1 MGNIKFLLARCS
13 NKNSENLWNVK
24 IEKKYIMDKIT
35 QRLLGIAAI
44 IFAFAFL
51 IRSFSPAQANHAPQT
66 TYGTGKYMMEMTS
79 IINSNDL
86 VTWYILV
93 WNTESGNSKLYYG
106 TVATGNQSAN
116 GEYQLPSSPL

>member
-1 MGNIKFLLARCS
+1 MKETTFLDQC
-13 NKNSENLWNVK
+13 K
-24 IEKKYIMDKIT
+24 
-35 QRLLGIAAI
+35 GIALVFSAVALLL
-44 IFAFAFL
+44 FGAAAL
-51 IRSFSPAQANHAPQT
+51 VYSASPAQANHAPQT